1 MHTRTNGLDDR
12 HRHPAARG
20 PPKLNVEACQVLL
33 ISIGL
38 PLEIITELSD
48 PQVPDDVPFDFELTR
63 LDLSWEK

>member
-20 PPKLNVEACQVLL
+20 PPKLNVEACQVL
-33 ISIGL
+33 
-38 PLEIITELSD
+38 PLEVITELSD
-48 PQVPDDVPFDFELTR
+48 PQVPDDVPFDFELAR